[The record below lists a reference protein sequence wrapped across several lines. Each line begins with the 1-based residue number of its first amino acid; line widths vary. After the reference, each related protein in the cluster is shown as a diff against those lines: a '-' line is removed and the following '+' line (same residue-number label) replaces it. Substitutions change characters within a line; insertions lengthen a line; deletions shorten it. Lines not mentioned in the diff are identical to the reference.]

1 MTLLLKHLHVFRELL
16 FRLIPGWVN
25 NTACKHNDESVTHS
39 SPWHHTGRNAEG
51 GHLMSLLLI
60 AAYDGATRWQ
70 WRDTTVPHCSVV
82 QPSVLKAV
90 TQRQKWGLGQDAS
103 CYFHS
108 LALSLSPPLCWG
120 TARNNH
126 RLTETW
132 RIRSFFSSLSHSL
145 LSARKACR
153 QRERAWQNR
162 STFSFHHCSLPVG
175 WKPVLSPA
183 YFSLLQSELQWSE
196 LTWLLEWQQWGRKW
210 WYNRLSV
217 LKLSESL
224 E

>member
-16 FRLIPGWVN
+16 FSLIPGWVN
-25 NTACKHNDESVTHS
+25 NTACKHNDESVTHA

-108 LALSLSPPLCWG
+108 LALSLSPSLLGNSQKQSQTHWNLAHTFIFLLALAQPLVCQKG
-120 TARNNH
+120 MQ
-126 RLTETW
+126 TE
-132 RIRSFFSSLSHSL
+132 RKSLAEQVHLFIPPL
-145 LSARKACR
+145 LSASGPKTGPQSGIR
-153 QRERAWQNR
+153 
-162 STFSFHHCSLPVG
+162 
-175 WKPVLSPA
+175 
-183 YFSLLQSELQWSE
+183 LLASVRVTVKWAN
-196 LTWLLEWQQWGRKW
+196 LTSGATAVCKKM
-210 WYNRLSV
+210 V
-217 LKLSESL
+217 I
-224 E
+224 

>member
-1 MTLLLKHLHVFRELL
+1 MTPYWKECRRRPFNVTAANCCLWWCYKMAVEGYNCPTLLRGTTFCFKGSDTKTEVRAWTGCILL
-16 FRLIPGWVN
+16 F
-25 NTACKHNDESVTHS
+25 
-39 SPWHHTGRNAEG
+39 
-51 GHLMSLLLI
+51 SLS
-60 AAYDGATRWQ
+60 
-70 WRDTTVPHCSVV
+70 CSL
-82 QPSVLKAV
+82 S
-90 TQRQKWGLGQDAS
+90 
-103 CYFHS
+103 
-108 LALSLSPPLCWG
+108 LSLSPPLCWG